1 MRPPVGVL
9 NKRSKEVKE
18 VRKQE
23 SKEARKRRT
32 SLVSETSFGFS
43 MLRYG
48 RSDLLSRPP
57 GVPGD
62 GAGDLIGN
70 AVD

>member
-1 MRPPVGVL
+1 M
-9 NKRSKEVKE
+9 KE

-32 SLVSETSFGFS
+32 GLVSETSFGFS
-43 MLRYG
+43 MLRYDP
-48 RSDLLSRPP
+48 SDLYCRPS